1 MELRHDLRLL
11 VRCPVTYADG
21 AAGAKVAGEGTIVN
35 LSTGGWQ
42 VAGSQ
47 AVRRGTPLLLRV
59 ALPDGED
66 PMEVQLATVRWASG
80 LTFGVKNMILG
91 EQEWK
96 RLRRFIVTN
105 ASKPDFTSLKHA

>member
-1 MELRHDLRLL
+1 M
-11 VRCPVTYADG
+11 VRCPVTYSDS
-21 AAGAKVAGEGTIVN
+21 AAGAQAFGQGTVVN

-42 VAGSQ
+42 VSGSL
-47 AVRRGTPLLLRV
+47 AVSRGTPLLMRV
-59 ALPDGED
+59 SLPDGEE

-96 RLRRFIVTN
+96 RLRRFVTTN
-105 ASKPDFTSLKHA
+105 ASKPDFTSLKLA